1 MSLFELEKILSFDE
15 YIGSFDTERVE
26 KVRGF
31 VDWLSQYSG
40 SLVHNPWGEVN
51 PDLEIVADDFDA
63 AQVRR
68 DNLVAYLLPRLGRA
82 KVFVVA
88 EAVGYQGGRFSGIAI
103 TCERMLLDKHKTIRA
118 KDITPIRLERTSSP
132 TSPLLKGTQ
141 QKDGFNEPTDTVV
154 WSAIVEKGI
163 DPYDTLLWNIFPF
176 HPHKDG
182 NPLTNRTPTEAE
194 QELGWEY
201 TKRLLELHLELGGEE
216 SLMLAVGQKSADTMG
231 KFGLPAIG
239 LRHPANGGANL
250 YRQGFANA
258 IKSCGFASL

>member
-1 MSLFELEKILSFDE
+1 MSLFELEKTLSFDE

-51 PDLEIVADDFDA
+51 PDLEIVTKGFDA

-88 EAVGYQGGRFSGIAI
+88 EAVGYQGGRFTGIAI

-118 KDITPIRLERTSSP
+118 KDVTPIRLERTSSP
-132 TSPLLKGTQ
+132 TSSLLKGTQ

-176 HPHKDG
+176 HPHKD
-182 NPLTNRTPTEAE
+182 
-194 QELGWEY
+194 
-201 TKRLLELHLELGGEE
+201 
-216 SLMLAVGQKSADTMG
+216 
-231 KFGLPAIG
+231 
-239 LRHPANGGANL
+239 
-250 YRQGFANA
+250 
-258 IKSCGFASL
+258 